1 MKLAGRLRASLV
13 VRLLV
18 VMVVVGILAG
28 GVGAHLTRSSA
39 REALRDEIEDENR
52 GVARTLAARLDAR
65 IEGMVEQLE
74 LLASREPLTR
84 LDTGPVELEVGLSA
98 SDTLTGLSVH
108 DLEGRPVSAASV
120 RALVDPDDL
129 ERRSE
134 LAERVSDA
142 DGPVVALTEDRFPA
156 VELAVPIEHPPGTP
170 VGVLL
175 GTVPLE
181 ALAGDLRARFLGSSA
196 TAFVVDDTGTVL
208 SHPDRDRVLGGESYP
223 LAEVL
228 AEPDGVTILE
238 AAETGGDRATVV
250 AAARTRSLDGVVV
263 LEQAESEAFAR
274 AGEQVT
280 ELTLVLLVV
289 VGLVVVAAGFFGTRA
304 LRPLGP
310 LVRTVRRIGE
320 GDRSAR
326 AEMSGSAEFRAVA
339 TEVNRMA
346 DALDR
351 RLTEVESAQS
361 ELQALEERFR
371 TAFTEAPVAM
381 ALVNRDGRYEQV
393 NPAMCELLDR
403 SEDDLRGTDWNAL
416 AHPDDRPAAGEV
428 LDRALRSGVRSY
440 QLEQRYLRSDG
451 TPVWVLVSV
460 AFAGGV
466 DDPRHY
472 IVHLLDLSERFE
484 ALEEQARLYRQAVDA
499 EQRLRLVLESA
510 PDATFVVSRAGTID
524 FVNRRV
530 TEMFGYEPE
539 ELLGEPVEVL
549 VPERFRE
556 GHVGHRTGFVEAPRT
571 RPMGAGL
578 DLWAR
583 RRDGTE
589 LPIEVSLSPV
599 EGEHGF
605 QVVAAVRDVTQRR
618 RAEETARALREVRSR
633 QREAMELND
642 NIVQGLTIAAWSFEL
657 DDLEAAR
664 DAVDRT
670 LVAARE
676 LINDILRQG
685 TAEGIEAGDLVRERP
700 AEFGS

>member
-18 VMVVVGILAG
+18 VMVV
-28 GVGAHLTRSSA
+28 
-39 REALRDEIEDENR
+39 
-52 GVARTLAARLDAR
+52 
-65 IEGMVEQLE
+65 
-74 LLASREPLTR
+74 
-84 LDTGPVELEVGLSA
+84 
-98 SDTLTGLSVH
+98 
-108 DLEGRPVSAASV
+108 
-120 RALVDPDDL
+120 
-129 ERRSE
+129 
-134 LAERVSDA
+134 
-142 DGPVVALTEDRFPA
+142 
-156 VELAVPIEHPPGTP
+156 
-170 VGVLL
+170 
-175 GTVPLE
+175 
-181 ALAGDLRARFLGSSA
+181 
-196 TAFVVDDTGTVL
+196 
-208 SHPDRDRVLGGESYP
+208 
-223 LAEVL
+223 
-228 AEPDGVTILE
+228 
-238 AAETGGDRATVV
+238 
-250 AAARTRSLDGVVV
+250 
-263 LEQAESEAFAR
+263 
-274 AGEQVT
+274 
-280 ELTLVLLVV
+280 
-289 VGLVVVAAGFFGTRA
+289 AAGFFGIRA

-310 LVRTVRRIGE
+310 LVRTVRRILE

-326 AEMSGSAEFRAVA
+326 AELSGSAEFRVVA

-351 RLTEVESAQS
+351 PLTEVE
-361 ELQALEERFR
+361 
-371 TAFTEAPVAM
+371 
-381 ALVNRDGRYEQV
+381 QV
-393 NPAMCELLDR
+393 
-403 SEDDLRGTDWNAL
+403 
-416 AHPDDRPAAGEV
+416 
-428 LDRALRSGVRSY
+428 
-440 QLEQRYLRSDG
+440 
-451 TPVWVLVSV
+451 
-460 AFAGGV
+460 
-466 DDPRHY
+466 
-472 IVHLLDLSERFE
+472 
-484 ALEEQARLYRQAVDA
+484 RLYRQAVDV

-549 VPERFRE
+549 VPERLRE
-556 GHVGHRTGFVEAPRT
+556 GHVGHRNGFVEAPRT

-589 LPIEVSLSPV
+589 FPIEVSLSPV

-618 RAEETARALREVRSR
+618 RAEETARALREMRSR

-670 LVAARE
+670 LAAARE

-685 TAEGIEAGDLVRERP
+685 TAEGVEAGDLVRERP